1 VVGIARKMGH
11 VYRPA
16 TSGDAIVLFEIRRRS
31 ILELA
36 PDGMPAAE
44 ARAWAM
50 QLTQAGMEQKIRELE
65 IWVADL
71 DGDAAGWGA
80 IRVERLEG
88 LYVAPQF
95 ARRGVGAGLLLRLEG
110 LMRERGV
117 QTVHADASSNAL
129 NFYLRRGYRA
139 AGPQAP
145 DAWPIAKEPL

>member
-1 VVGIARKMGH
+1 LAGIAGNMVH
-11 VYRPA
+11 LYRPA
-16 TSGDAIVLFEIRRRS
+16 KSDDAILLFEIRRRS

-36 PDGMPAAE
+36 PGGMPAAE
-44 ARAWAM
+44 ATAWAM
-50 QLTQAGMEQKIRELE
+50 KLTQAGMERKLRELD
-65 IWVADL
+65 IWVAEL
-71 DGDAAGWGA
+71 DGDSAGWGA
-80 IRVERLEG
+80 IRGERLDG